1 MGAGHSWGPADGWG
15 EGDQDLG
22 GRAGRVRG
30 AWVGGV
36 GTSGWEGQAAL
47 SALTLWRA
55 GACRNWP
62 VSSSPYEGQ
71 DHPSG
76 RLEWDGGLLAWE
88 GPVSHGALPQ
98 VPPPPLP
105 SLCISSVMSG
115 FHGTWGDNYG
125 V

>member
-1 MGAGHSWGPADGWG
+1 M
-15 EGDQDLG
+15 
-22 GRAGRVRG
+22 
-30 AWVGGV
+30 

-47 SALTLWRA
+47 SVLTLWRA

-76 RLEWDGGLLAWE
+76 RLEWEGGLLAWE

-98 VPPPPLP
+98 VPLPPLP
-105 SLCISSVMSG
+105 SLCIGSVMSVSTAPG
-115 FHGTWGDNYG
+115 ETITGSDTIRPTRAHAAHGPVTHYLPEMIF
-125 V
+125 